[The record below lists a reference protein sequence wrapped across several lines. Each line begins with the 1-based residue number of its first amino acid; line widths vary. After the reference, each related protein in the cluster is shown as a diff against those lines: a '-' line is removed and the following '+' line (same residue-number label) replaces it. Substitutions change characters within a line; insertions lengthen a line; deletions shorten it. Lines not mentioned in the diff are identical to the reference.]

1 MSLSKEIWPASHFIS
16 SLRHSKLACPNL
28 KTMFTGLSLG
38 NDWWAVLDSNQRPPV
53 CKTDA
58 IPTELTALKQGNL
71 QTKENC
77 NVKDLKS
84 QNQLIRPICITTDL
98 GIL

>member
-1 MSLSKEIWPASHFIS
+1 M
-16 SLRHSKLACPNL
+16 
-28 KTMFTGLSLG
+28 G

-58 IPTELTALKQGNL
+58 LPTELTAPLKQGNL
-71 QTKENC
+71 QTRMNC

-84 QNQLIRPICITTDL
+84 QNQMHTQLV
-98 GIL
+98 